1 MVRLGRDVWRTND
14 TKSPM
19 RTLLSYLFLL
29 AAVVT
34 AHAQDDPEY
43 RMEVG
48 AGFGLVNYFGDFN
61 GKATGELQPLG
72 TLIAKFRPNPRMV
85 WAVNVSYGKLKGQLG
100 KAETWFPD
108 AEQLPASFSNSLIDA
123 CMRFEYN
130 FWAYGTGREYYG
142 ARRLAP
148 FLAFGLGLTH
158 VSQPSSNV
166 LAANMLLGV
175 GLKYKVADRLN
186 LTAEWMMHF
195 AGSDR
200 LDGVEDPYTI
210 KSSGLFK
217 NTDCYGV
224 LQLTLTY
231 DIWAKCKTCNNDR
244 D

>member
-1 MVRLGRDVWRTND
+1 
-14 TKSPM
+14 M
-19 RTLLSYLFLL
+19 RTLLCFFLL
-29 AAVVT
+29 LTAVV
-34 AHAQDDPEY
+34 ASSAQDDPEY
-43 RMEVG
+43 RMEIG
-48 AGFGLVNYFGDFN
+48 AGGGLVNYFGDFN
-61 GKATGELQPLG
+61 GKATGELQPMGSLV
-72 TLIAKFRPNPRMV
+72 AKFRPNPRMA
-85 WAVNVSYGKLKGQLG
+85 WGVNISYGKLKGALG
-100 KAETWFPD
+100 KADTWYPD
-108 AEQLPASFSNSLIDA
+108 ADHLPQSFNNSLIDA
-123 CMRFEYN
+123 CVRFEYN

-142 ARRLAP
+142 ARPLAP

-158 VSQPSSNV
+158 ASQSSSNV
-166 LAANMLLGV
+166 LAVNMPLGV

-186 LTAEWMMHF
+186 LAAECMIHL

-217 NTDCYGV
+217 NTDCYGA